1 MVLQL
6 CNLPLVHCFGVV
18 FFATEVLGLVNGLVQ
33 VTSLHTQGQWYGTST
48 GKEVFRT
55 WQITYVELTFKHY
68 WQYDCYPCLFH
79 HKLATMSSTSSPDGH
94 CLHQRHSCQLAS
106 SPTVASSGLPFCEFQ
121 QLMLLHEWS
130 LWCIYH
136 GSSTFWWVGWG
147 DLYIAYTDACPVIYM
162 YKYDLQI
169 MLCTCT
175 FSYNIRPCTSS
186 TFAFLRLGTKPWAW
200 GTFGFGIT

>member
-1 MVLQL
+1 MHCNIGPCTWIRMVFQL

-18 FFATEVLGLVNGLVQ
+18 FFATEVLRLVNGLVQ

-55 WQITYVELTFKHY
+55 WQITYVELHSNTTGSMTA
-68 WQYDCYPCLFH
+68 FH
-79 HKLATMSSTSSPDGH
+79 AFFTTNLSQCHWH
-94 CLHQRHSCQLAS
+94 LHQMDTVCISVIHVNWHLLLQLLVLVS
-106 SPTVASSGLPFCEFQ
+106 LFCEFQ

-162 YKYDLQI
+162 YK
-169 MLCTCT
+169 
-175 FSYNIRPCTSS
+175 
-186 TFAFLRLGTKPWAW
+186 
-200 GTFGFGIT
+200 